1 MENNKDKLCTSVD
14 GYYVITCDKVLI
26 KANEIVP
33 IGLI

>member
-1 MENNKDKLCTSVD
+1 MENNKDRLCPFVD
-14 GYYVITCDKVLI
+14 GYYVITCDEVLI